1 MQPETEPTAPP
12 SPTAP
17 TEADGQA
24 LDPPSAVVDAFVLA
38 TLGSL
43 PGAAVDDDMARSLM
57 TEGYA
62 AEFDSPEF
70 VPLTYGIQ
78 QGPDSYQI
86 ASEEVFE
93 PTATVLAHGYWGSDL
108 GRQWRFALVREHSVW
123 RISGIDVL
131 EDGPVADDTPQ
142 SAFWELNP
150 VATEFTVYGHG
161 GWKLVVEF
169 DDAPQDIDAQFRI
182 EYLREDDGSLAYAQ
196 EDSGVIEAGRD
207 RLTLDSD
214 WTGYDLSQ
222 LGFEPGVHRVV
233 AYIDAVEIAV
243 GQLTVE

>member
-1 MQPETEPTAPP
+1 
-12 SPTAP
+12 
-17 TEADGQA
+17 
-24 LDPPSAVVDAFVLA
+24 VVDAFILA
-38 TLGSL
+38 TLGTV
-43 PGAAVDDDMARSLM
+43 PGAAVDDDVARSLM
-57 TEGYA
+57 TKGYA

-70 VPLTYGIQ
+70 VPLAYGIQ
-78 QGPDSYQI
+78 QGPDSYGI
-86 ASEEVFE
+86 ASEGVFE
-93 PTATVLAHGYWGSDL
+93 PTATVLARGYWGSDL
-108 GRQWRFALVREHSVW
+108 GRQWRFALVRENTVW

-131 EDGPVADDTPQ
+131 EEEPVADETPQ
-142 SAFWELNP
+142 GAFWELNP

-182 EYLREDDGSLAYAQ
+182 EYLREDDGSQAYAQ

-222 LGFEPGVHRVV
+222 LGFKPGAHRVV
-233 AYIDAVEIAV
+233 AYIDAVEIAA